1 MGHPLLLVV
10 SNHGIV
16 RRNPQPAPGTEST
29 SRHRQRSPNITL
41 VDAPECE
48 CWMQLHLPRRP
59 TDRLSASR
67 LRTAVVT
74 GPGDAWGH
82 SWGES
87 VCRFAAEIRKRTEP
101 SKAWRLPWARRWHGM
116 AIVQL
121 AKGSVSSLS
130 AAYLLAGQSSD
141 TGKGRGKL
149 RGRRMVR
156 QKAYAYAL
164 AFSDL
169 ITEPFR
175 GKRAQGK
182 RSPENI
188 PKM

>member
-1 MGHPLLLVV
+1 MQFFLARPLHYNTTTSATIGPEYRIRNDTNSASHLVEEHIPGSSFGDTREGKEWGMGHPLLLVV

-29 SRHRQRSPNITL
+29 SQHRQRSPNITL

-101 SKAWRLPWARRWHGM
+101 SKAWRLPWA
-116 AIVQL
+116 
-121 AKGSVSSLS
+121 
-130 AAYLLAGQSSD
+130 
-141 TGKGRGKL
+141 
-149 RGRRMVR
+149 
-156 QKAYAYAL
+156 
-164 AFSDL
+164 
-169 ITEPFR
+169 
-175 GKRAQGK
+175 
-182 RSPENI
+182 
-188 PKM
+188 